1 MRIWKFMSLALLGVV
16 LLGASS
22 PSNDPNGEK
31 DIQFSNPE
39 LSVSGALGGC
49 GHACLYTKAN
59 DVLTLQTT
67 YMINLADK
75 LIQERAKLDVS
86 ETPSD
91 ERKQVSYLLR
101 RNLKPYCTAQK
112 IFKLSDDDQD
122 DDQWGKGG
130 DRCFG
135 NYLNLVARSIEANR
149 DSLLKNY
156 RTIVNL
162 AEDFGAISVKEGQ
175 VSPAN
180 TEKILKNRA
189 LLKDPKLKL
198 YPDFPFHPAFEAID
212 PVVKRLGEVAHF
224 KITQRAERFS
234 GRSQQE
240 KTKADEDLATWWDNF
255 PKCPSRDEYAKVEFV
270 ERYPGKQTGEKLPV
284 VAKDPKT
291 GRIEIDLQAFNKAS
305 AECVEKQ
312 KQAFREMPIPPE
324 ILKEGASVGAMTEK
338 REAFELA
345 QEQLVETI
353 AKKVKE
359 SKASKEPKE
368 SKEYTVSIFGDGKKQ
383 LAGVAAPER
392 ALIDD
397 GISRIRGNARTLLE
411 RASKR

>member
-1 MRIWKFMSLALLGVV
+1 MALAFLGGGLLGV
-16 LLGASS
+16 SS
-22 PSNDPNGEK
+22 PSNDPSGEK
-31 DIQFSNPE
+31 DIRFSNPE

-67 YMINLADK
+67 YMLNLADR

-86 ETPSD
+86 ETTSD
-91 ERKQVSYLLR
+91 ERRQVSALLT

-149 DSLLKNY
+149 GILLKNY

-162 AEDFGAISVKEGQ
+162 ADDSGAIPVKEGQ
-175 VSPAN
+175 GSPAN

-189 LLKDPKLKL
+189 LLKDPKLRL

-212 PVVKRLGEVAHF
+212 PVVRRLGREARF
-224 KITQRAERFS
+224 KISQRAERFA

-240 KTKADEDLATWWDNF
+240 QTKANEDLATWWDNF

-270 ERYPGKQTGEKLPV
+270 ERYPSKQTGEKLPV

-305 AECVEKQ
+305 AECAERQ
-312 KQAFREMPIPPE
+312 RQAFLDLPIPPE
-324 ILKEGASVGAMTEK
+324 IQKEGDSVGAMREK
-338 REAFELA
+338 RDAFVLA

-359 SKASKEPKE
+359 SKQSKEPNE
-368 SKEYTVSIFGDGKKQ
+368 SKEYTVSIFGDGKRP
-383 LAGVAAPER
+383 LPGVAAPER

-397 GISRIRGNARTLLE
+397 GIARVRSNARELLE